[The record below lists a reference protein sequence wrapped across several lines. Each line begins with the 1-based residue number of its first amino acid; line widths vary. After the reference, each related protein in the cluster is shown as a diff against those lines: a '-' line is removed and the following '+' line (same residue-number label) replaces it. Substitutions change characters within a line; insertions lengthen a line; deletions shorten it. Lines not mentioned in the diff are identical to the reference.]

1 MEKFKNGLVGPPV
14 VLTLVC
20 LIITFFLAL
29 TYQVTAPLIAQ
40 AEEDAAQKARAEV
53 LTSAD
58 SFTQITGVELPD
70 GVSSAYSADNNAGYV
85 FQVVAKGYKGNVNFM
100 VGLDAQGRYTGI
112 TMLTNNETPGL
123 GSRVGEAEYLSLYV
137 GQANPDNVD
146 SITGATLTSRAL
158 KNALS
163 LSTQAYGAVTGKTVD
178 ATTSASGSTEEETDA
193 TTEASPTEEST
204 AASDTD
210 ATTEASPEEGS
221 GTDATTEAS
230 PVTSGD
236 AEGGTQ

>member
-29 TYQVTAPLIAQ
+29 THQVTAPLIAQ
-40 AEEDAAQKARAEV
+40 AEEDTAQKTRADV
-53 LTSAD
+53 LPDAGG
-58 SFTQITGVELPD
+58 FTQITDVELPD
-70 GVSSAYSADNNAGYV
+70 GVSSAYAADSGVGYV
-85 FQVVAKGYKGNVNFM
+85 FQSTTKGYKGNVTFM
-100 VGLDAQGRYTGI
+100 VGLDAEGNYTGI
-112 TMLTNNETPGL
+112 TMLANNETPGL
-123 GSRVGEAEYLSLYV
+123 GSRVGEEEYLKLYV
-137 GQANPDNVD
+137 GQDNPDGVD

-163 LSTQAYGAVTGKTVD
+163 LSTQAYGAVTGKSVD
-178 ATTSASGSTEEETDA
+178 ATTSASGSAEEE
-193 TTEASPTEEST
+193 
-204 AASDTD
+204 TD